1 MKTFVVALALGMAS
15 SAFAQEVVL
24 TDFKNWKMTDIASK
38 GYKKETLF
46 SKMNRDLIKVGAS
59 ICSNRALVWAYDF
72 KRNQNID
79 AGKLFLFYTKKTG
92 DVGQTTW
99 WYHVTP
105 VVNEKGVIFA
115 MDAGFPGSIDAPL
128 ATKDWLKKFTG
139 STNCKEIKAGD
150 TDLIERMFD
159 GYVYPA
165 TTTHGNYDCY
175 YAYTPGGF
183 WTPSSVAKG
192 LLGVDE
198 DGKPVHYVRDEI
210 DNDEVYAACVE
221 AVTGPLGR
229 AVGGGKKR
237 CAKYLGLS
245 IQ

>member
-1 MKTFVVALALGMAS
+1 MKTFVIALALGIAS

-24 TDFKNWKMTDIASK
+24 SDFNNWKMTDISTK

-92 DVGQTTW
+92 EVGQTTW

-105 VVNEKGVIFA
+105 VINEKGTVFA
-115 MDAGFPGSIDAPL
+115 MDAGFPGSINAPL
-128 ATKDWLKKFTG
+128 EPKDWLKKFTG

-150 TDLIERMFD
+150 NDLIERMFD
-159 GYVYPA
+159 GYVFPQ
-165 TTTHGNYDCY
+165 TTTHGTYDCY
-175 YAYTPGGF
+175 YSYTPGGF
-183 WTPSSVAKG
+183 WTPATVAMG

-198 DGKPVHYVRDEI
+198 TGKPVRHVRDEI
-210 DNDEVYAACVE
+210 EKDEVYAACVE

-229 AVGGGKKR
+229 ALGGGKKR
-237 CAKYLGLS
+237 CAKYLGMA
-245 IQ
+245 I